1 MTLNEDQKIRLHTIL
16 STILKNEQT
25 EVVFTKAN
33 GDVRV
38 LRCTQSMDIIP
49 EEHRPIQKPVSE
61 STENKPKEVNYN
73 NVRAFD
79 LEANSWRSFNVDKLI
94 SVNGLKI
101 EQLVKVV

>member
-1 MTLNEDQKIRLHTIL
+1 MTLNEDQKIRLHAIL

-25 EVVFTKAN
+25 EVVFTKLN

-38 LRCTQSMDIIP
+38 LRCTQSMGIIP
-49 EEHRPIQKPVSE
+49 EEHHPAKKPIDE
-61 STENKPKEVNYN
+61 STEGKPKKVNYN
-73 NVRAFD
+73 NIKVFD

-101 EQLVKVV
+101 EQLIKVV